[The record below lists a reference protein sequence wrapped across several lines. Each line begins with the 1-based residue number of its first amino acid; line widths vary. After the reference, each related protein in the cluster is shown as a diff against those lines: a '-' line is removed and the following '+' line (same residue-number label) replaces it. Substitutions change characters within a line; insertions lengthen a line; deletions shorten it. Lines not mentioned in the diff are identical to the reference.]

1 MFSNF
6 TSTEL
11 AIIALALDEED
22 NYKTQSKKKVWVH
35 NAWKSRDTE
44 GEFITL
50 YPHLLDDETKFSE
63 YFRMTQATF
72 QDLLGKVENQLK
84 KQDTFWRSAIEP
96 KQRLA
101 VCLRFLAT
109 GDSFKTISFSFRLG
123 RSTVQ
128 SIIHHT
134 CRIIVDILLEEVMPV
149 PNEDTW
155 NTIADYF
162 WKMWQFPNCIG
173 ALDGKHCV
181 IQAPKNSG
189 SLYWNYKKTFSL
201 VLLALVDAQ
210 YNFIAVDVGAYG
222 KNSDAGILSNSNL
235 GTSLE
240 NGSINIPRG
249 KKLPGS
255 DVDLPMIIEQTWIMK
270 KKSSII
276 AFLVQ
281 GEFQK
286 MLLEFFNKSFVY
298 IQEDY
303 RAHLKTFQ
311 LLY

>member
-1 MFSNF
+1 
-6 TSTEL
+6 
-11 AIIALALDEED
+11 
-22 NYKTQSKKKVWVH
+22 
-35 NAWKSRDTE
+35 
-44 GEFITL
+44 
-50 YPHLLDDETKFSE
+50 
-63 YFRMTQATF
+63 
-72 QDLLGKVENQLK
+72 
-84 KQDTFWRSAIEP
+84 
-96 KQRLA
+96 
-101 VCLRFLAT
+101 
-109 GDSFKTISFSFRLG
+109 
-123 RSTVQ
+123 
-128 SIIHHT
+128 
-134 CRIIVDILLEEVMPV
+134 MPV

-255 DVDLPMIIEQTWIMK
+255 DVDLPMIIVGDEG
-270 KKSSII
+270 
-276 AFLVQ
+276 FP
-281 GEFQK
+281 
-286 MLLEFFNKSFVY
+286 
-298 IQEDY
+298 
-303 RAHLKTFQ
+303 LKTYLMRPYPGANLDNEKKIFNYRLSRARRVSENAFGILQ
-311 LLY
+311 